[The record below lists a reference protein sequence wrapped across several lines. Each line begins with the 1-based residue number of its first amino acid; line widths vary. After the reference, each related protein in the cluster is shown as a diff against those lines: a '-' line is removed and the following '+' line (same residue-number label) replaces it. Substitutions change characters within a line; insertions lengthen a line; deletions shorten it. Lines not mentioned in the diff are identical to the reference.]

1 VARWSLRG
9 GGNRNTAAAGR
20 RRPWYRVIDVLD
32 QSVTDLPDRS
42 AIALRAQPSG
52 VRLTRQLV
60 QVRSDFL
67 YHPAG
72 ECVQKPIRRND
83 VLAAHA
89 HAQLTKAAP
98 YRLYVKFW
106 IAPKRCRHPGGNRA
120 LDGSNRTVVNYDRL
134 HGASV
139 QRSRTLNL

>member
-1 VARWSLRG
+1 MLPNSTTAR
-9 GGNRNTAAAGR
+9 
-20 RRPWYRVIDVLD
+20 P
-32 QSVTDLPDRS
+32 
-42 AIALRAQPSG
+42 LRAQPSS
-52 VRLTRQLV
+52 VRLARLLV
-60 QVRSDFL
+60 QVRSNFL

-72 ECVQKPIRRND
+72 ECVQKPIRRHH

-120 LDGSNRTVVNYDRL
+120 LDGSNRTVMNHDRL

-139 QRSRTLNL
+139 QLSKTFSVRSTLAPRAHPTAHISPLTL